1 MGEGECSPGVDSPD
15 CLCPS
20 DECIGFDY
28 YDYPENN
35 GDCLS
40 ACDCNTG
47 TASGQP
53 CELSVS
59 YYDARCPFGF
69 ENPLET
75 GKFKT
80 IINTLIDSIFKIA
93 LVLAPLMIIIAG
105 FLFVTA
111 GDNLERAAKAKRI
124 IIWTIIALI
133 VILLA
138 KGIWSLV
145 QQILGGF

>member
-1 MGEGECSPGVDSPD
+1 MGEGECSPGVDSPG
-15 CLCPS
+15 CPCPS

-40 ACDCNTG
+40 VCDCDTG
-47 TASGQP
+47 TGSGQP

-69 ENPLET
+69 EDPLKT
-75 GKFKT
+75 GRFKT
-80 IINTLIDSIFKIA
+80 IINTLIDFIFKIA

-105 FLFVTA
+105 FLFATA

-124 IIWTIIALI
+124 IIWTTIALI
-133 VILLA
+133 VILIA